1 MSDIDEWSSASSVT
15 SSSECDRT
23 PDDESTWD
31 DEEDLYVMD
40 HDFRRRRRLV
50 IMHAFVLVCATA
62 CFALDGTPGHVT
74 ASYRRQRANFDQ
86 LCMKMKSGLF
96 LRSFRL
102 RPRGFHELY
111 QQLADALHKDPV
123 QASRSSGEPIYP
135 VLRLAMAL
143 RWLAGGSYIDICVL
157 YGVSPEGF
165 YTSLW
170 LVLAVIVR
178 TYRIQFDMQEASLQ
192 KVAAGF
198 LDRQRKKVFRKV
210 AGALD
215 GMIVKIRRPSTREFP
230 KPMQTWCRKGYYGLN
245 VQAVCDA
252 ARRFT
257 FVAIDCPG
265 SVHDSLAFSLST
277 LGKHIHHLPPGYFIL
292 GDAAYKAIP
301 RCLTPY
307 EGRGTTE
314 GEKNFSFYQS
324 SLRINIECAF
334 GALYKRWGVLWRPL
348 SCSLKHNVLV
358 VQACFA
364 LHNFCIDRGQPVDLR
379 PPRGRS
385 SVRIDEAPYFTAEG
399 SPQNVL
405 NGFIPEQFQRV
416 NSNMAEVRRELTDEI
431 AQRGMRRPVP
441 RSQDFIA
448 RYSET

>member
-1 MSDIDEWSSASSVT
+1 MSDIDESSCASSAT
-15 SSSECDRT
+15 SSDCEGT
-23 PDDESTWD
+23 L
-31 DEEDLYVMD
+31 DEESGWEENETNSTEEIWCK
-40 HDFRRRRRLV
+40 RRRLL
-50 IMHAFVLVCATA
+50 IMHTFVVVCATA

-74 ASYRRQRANFDQ
+74 ASYKRQRANFEQ
-86 LCMKMKSGLF
+86 LCMKMKAGLF
-96 LRSFRL
+96 LRSFRM
-102 RPRGFHELY
+102 RAPAFHALY
-111 QQLADALHKDPV
+111 HMVADDLHKDPV

-135 VLRLAMAL
+135 VLRVAMAL

-165 YTSLW
+165 YCSLW
-170 LVLAVIVR
+170 LVLAAFVR
-178 TYRIQFDMQEASLQ
+178 IFRIRFDMQASTLHN
-192 KVAAGF
+192 VASGF
-198 LDRQRKKVFRKV
+198 LERQRKKVFRKV

-215 GMIVKIRRPSTREFP
+215 GMIVKIRRPSAREFP

-252 ARRFT
+252 TRRFT

-277 LGKHIHHLPPGYFIL
+277 LGKHIQRLPEDYYIL
-292 GDAAYKAIP
+292 ADAAYKAVP

-314 GEKNFSFYQS
+314 AEKNFSFYQS

-334 GALYKRWGVLWRPL
+334 GGLYKRWGVLWRPL

-364 LHNFCIDRGQPVDLR
+364 LHNFCIDHGQPVDLN
-379 PPRGRS
+379 PPRGRA
-385 SVRIDEAPYFTAEG
+385 SVRVDESPYFTSEG

-416 NSNMAEVRRELTDEI
+416 NSNMAEVRRAITQEI
-431 AQRGMRRPVP
+431 AERGLRRPVP
-441 RSQDFIA
+441 RSKEFID
-448 RYSET
+448 RHSELQ